1 MQNELFAQLE
11 NKIQSMID
19 EVELLRMEVS
29 ELREAKQQLEEEKQA
44 WQTNLQHLLSK
55 FDVLDIDA

>member
-44 WQTNLQHLLSK
+44 WQSNLQRLLSK
-55 FDVLDIDA
+55 FDGLDINE

>member
-19 EVELLRMEVS
+19 EVELLRMEVT

-44 WQTNLQHLLSK
+44 WHTNLQHLLSI
-55 FDVLDIDA
+55 FDGLDIDA